1 MEEKNKKSKKK
12 IIIGVCVVLG
22 LLLFLFLGNG
32 NKKEVKKSGGVSGG
46 SGSSEEFIPTAD
58 ELADYYEFSQ
68 MNSKKDP
75 TPGVRRLAFEHSKL
89 VGDDWQKF
97 LDKARDA
104 YNVRKAGKDSQEAER
119 LKAEAE
125 RKKAE
130 AEAKRREE
138 EEREKQRQELERQ
151 RREEEERRKQ
161 MNPELNPDVL
171 REKLNELDAVRLEL
185 ASGYHLKLELHK
197 SFNGTFKPDFEPK
210 YIKVPD
216 VASKYNAVSLYER
229 NQRQGAFM
237 LHHADFFGNGLK
249 ALSVRLNS
257 YRGGLLGG
265 YDTKEYTLEE
275 GQSRG
280 FFSGQSSMEMITL
293 LNGTSSGVELLH
305 IADFFGVFQPQF
317 IGASVYRDN
326 ITLDLLEDGR
336 VRVGSIQDYYM
347 THLEDGVYK
356 GMTDLELYGIFDF
369 GTPEKNKYFYYVLYL
384 ALHYLKTYE

>member
-1 MEEKNKKSKKK
+1 MEDKNKKRKKK
-12 IIIGVCVVLG
+12 IIIGVSVVIG

-32 NKKEVKKSGGVSGG
+32 NKKEVKKSGGSSGG
-46 SGSSEEFIPTAD
+46 SGSSEAFIPTAED
-58 ELADYYEFSQ
+58 LADFYEY
-68 MNSKKDP
+68 MNKEPKPEP
-75 TPGVRRLAFEHSKL
+75 TAGVRGLLFEYSGLSLNEKGAFME
-89 VGDDWQKF
+89 
-97 LDKARDA
+97 KARNA
-104 YNVRKAGKDSQEAER
+104 YNLRKSGKDAQEAER
-119 LKAEAE
+119 LRVEAE
-125 RKKAE
+125 EQRRRAE
-130 AEAKRREE
+130 EQRREE
-138 EEREKQRQELERQ
+138 EERERQRQELERQ

-161 MNPELNPDVL
+161 MNPDFNPDVL

-185 ASGYHLKLELHK
+185 ASGYSLNLELHK

-229 NQRQGAFM
+229 NERRGAFM

-249 ALSVRLNS
+249 SISVRLNS

-275 GQSRG
+275 AQSRG
-280 FFSGQSSMEMITL
+280 VFSGQSSMEMITL

-317 IGASVYRDN
+317 IGASLYRDN

-347 THLEDGVYK
+347 THLEDGTYK

-369 GTPEKNKYFYYVLYL
+369 GTPEKNKYFYYVLHL